1 MIYYAVCATLA
12 VSAQP
17 VFAISM
23 TPEPIKSPC
32 IKVCAVD
39 GQTGYCLGCG
49 RTLPEIGRWVQ
60 MGASGRDAVMAR
72 LPARIAELEVLGKR

>member
-1 MIYYAVCATLA
+1 
-12 VSAQP
+12 
-17 VFAISM
+17 M

-49 RTLPEIGRWVQ
+49 RTLPEIGSWVK
-60 MGASGRDAVMAR
+60 MGAEGRDSVLAN
-72 LPARIAELEVLGKR
+72 LPARIAHLQSLGKR